1 MKIAWYYPLVRLAV
15 RGMFITTRVKVTG
28 LQNWPE
34 RGPVLVCA
42 NHIGFADPPLL
53 GLNLPRNPVHFLAKK
68 ELFRNRIFAQL
79 LKGSGA
85 IPLNRSGVSGASLK
99 LASRVLRKEG
109 ALIIFPEGR
118 RNPDGVLS
126 AALPGAGYLA
136 ASLKVPVLPV
146 AITGTVKIRG
156 RFWFLKPHRVNI
168 VIGEPFR
175 LTGEELT
182 GDKLDLTVHSDR
194 IMRAIAELL
203 PPDNQGIYG
212 KQK

>member
-1 MKIAWYYPLVRLAV
+1 MKIAWYYPLVRLTA
-15 RGMFITTRVKVTG
+15 RGIFATTRVKVTG
-28 LQNWPE
+28 LHNWPE
-34 RGPVLVCA
+34 GGPVLVCA

-53 GLNLPRNPVHFLAKK
+53 GLSLPRNPVHFLAKK

-85 IPLNRSGVSGASLK
+85 IPLNRGGVSGASFK
-99 LASRVLRKEG
+99 LASRVLKKEG

-146 AITGTVKIRG
+146 AITGTEKIRG
-156 RFWFLKPHRVNI
+156 RFWFFKLHRVNI
-168 VIGEPFR
+168 VIGKPFR
-175 LTGEELT
+175 LVDEESKR
-182 GDKLDLTVHSDR
+182 DKMDLNAYGDR
-194 IMRAIAELL
+194 IMQAIAELL
-203 PPDNQGIYG
+203 PSESRGIYG
-212 KQK
+212 KEK